1 MIAIVAA
8 VVIVLVAG
16 KTYIVLTRWQ
26 VYYILS
32 IFYLLKKITST
43 TLLSREYCYP
53 CFRGWEIDGE
63 VKKLAHE
70 LHDCEAKP

>member
-1 MIAIVAA
+1 MWALEVAK
-8 VVIVLVAG
+8 LLELFSHF
-16 KTYIVLTRWQ
+16 LT
-26 VYYILS
+26 VGLS
-32 IFYLLKKITST
+32 F
-43 TLLSREYCYP
+43 EPWADCYP